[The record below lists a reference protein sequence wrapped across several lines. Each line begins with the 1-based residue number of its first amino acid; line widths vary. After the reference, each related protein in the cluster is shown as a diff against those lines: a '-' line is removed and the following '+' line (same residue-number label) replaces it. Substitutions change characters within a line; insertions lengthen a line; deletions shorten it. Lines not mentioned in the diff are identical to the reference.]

1 MSSRN
6 ENQLNEIPKSLTD
19 KKELSK
25 TENITQLNKISNKS
39 LDNNKKNSQIHPL
52 DFYTLGK
59 VHSPPKYSSF
69 FSQNRAFRSASND
82 LITRN
87 IFSLNSCIYDNLLKN
102 KKQSILSQQNIKE
115 NNYLKPLDV
124 YKTYQ
129 KYNLPS
135 NVVNKETYNI
145 EKEKIF
151 VKSNVSS
158 IKKGMNMT
166 YSNFMNYKRQL
177 LTENNPKNANKTM
190 KDVINENNLQ
200 RMNTENNFKRNSKS
214 NEIKNKYDFD
224 SNNNFKDNEKNNDL
238 NDNGINKPKIK
249 YVNPIDY
256 SKKDL
261 KGNFLYFDKNNQQFL
276 RHKNWWIPDK

>member
-1 MSSRN
+1 M
-6 ENQLNEIPKSLTD
+6 
-19 KKELSK
+19 
-25 TENITQLNKISNKS
+25 
-39 LDNNKKNSQIHPL
+39 
-52 DFYTLGK
+52 
-59 VHSPPKYSSF
+59 
-69 FSQNRAFRSASND
+69 
-82 LITRN
+82 
-87 IFSLNSCIYDNLLKN
+87 
-102 KKQSILSQQNIKE
+102 
-115 NNYLKPLDV
+115 

-200 RMNTENNFKRNSKS
+200 RMNLSL
-214 NEIKNKYDFD
+214 IH
-224 SNNNFKDNEKNNDL
+224 
-238 NDNGINKPKIK
+238 I
-249 YVNPIDY
+249 
-256 SKKDL
+256 
-261 KGNFLYFDKNNQQFL
+261 
-276 RHKNWWIPDK
+276 